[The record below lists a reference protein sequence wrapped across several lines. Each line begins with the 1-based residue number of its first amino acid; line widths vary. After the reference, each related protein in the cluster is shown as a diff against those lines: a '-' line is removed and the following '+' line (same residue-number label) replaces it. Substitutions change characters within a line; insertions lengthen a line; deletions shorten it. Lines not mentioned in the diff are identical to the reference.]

1 MLDNA
6 IGLIG
11 FTTVGVA
18 YIYYTIWV
26 LLTPFV
32 EADNESFHSLFP
44 DYYYAAVIP
53 TAVLVACMLV
63 VAVFAGCI
71 FLRPVTISGGS
82 ACACCVCDCECCSH
96 DVSWRRVRVSS
107 LHESESDTESV
118 STFLTSNMNET
129 PQTR

>member
-71 FLRPVTISGGS
+71 FLCSNNLCTRRDLCSLCRPSNNL
-82 ACACCVCDCECCSH
+82 
-96 DVSWRRVRVSS
+96 RRVRMCMLCV
-107 LHESESDTESV
+107 
-118 STFLTSNMNET
+118 
-129 PQTR
+129 